1 VAAVKKVILENTKD
15 ALQNTNFVSSN
26 SKKKKH

>member
-15 ALQNTNFVSSN
+15 ALQDTNFVSPN
-26 SKKKKH
+26 SKKKKQ

>member
-15 ALQNTNFVSSN
+15 ARQDTNFVSPN
-26 SKKKKH
+26 SKKKKQ